1 MSAIVIKADNQS
13 NKILK
18 ELAQR
23 LGANVLN
30 INDDQYEDLSLGYL
44 MDKTKTGKIVSRDTI
59 IKKLHK
65 K

>member
-18 ELAQR
+18 ELAKK

-30 INDDQYEDLSLGYL
+30 INDDQYEDLSNE
-44 MDKTKTGKIVSRDTI
+44 
-59 IKKLHK
+59 
-65 K
+65 